1 MIPTH
6 CPFCNLLLE
15 ELFAQGEDTNN
26 WVCPTRLGPNNY
38 YWHYAICL
46 DHDEKWDGHVLTY
59 ERIHLGTKGSASR
72 LTFFTPDFTGL
83 DQDRAV
89 LLPAVKV
96 DVTDAEAI
104 INKLKLLTTFL

>member
-72 LTFFTPDFTGL
+72 LTFLPQILLASTKTGRFSYP
-83 DQDRAV
+83 QSRSMSRTQK
-89 LLPAVKV
+89 PS
-96 DVTDAEAI
+96 
-104 INKLKLLTTFL
+104 LTNLNF